1 MATISEWQVG
11 RDDRAGRI
19 LRECVRAATAAPSI
33 HNTQPW
39 RFRPR
44 ADGIQVLAD
53 QGLRLSTIDP
63 DSRELLI
70 SVGAAV
76 LNLRV
81 AVLAHG
87 RTPIARLFPDPDEPD
102 LVADIAFGRPVQPS
116 VSAQML
122 ARAIPRRRTNRR
134 AFLPVP
140 VPSVILDEIVSAARA
155 EGGRLVVADPG
166 TREGVLSLVR
176 LADHRQSA
184 DAAYRFELGQWTGA
198 HRVRDGVP
206 TEAYG
211 SWPAMQSLPLRDFGL
226 AEPARHRLTEHF
238 EPEPTIGVLY
248 SATDTPRDWVLA
260 GQALQ
265 RALLTATTRGVSTTL
280 MTQPMEL
287 PSLRSLLVDSPM
299 RLVPQV
305 IVRFGYGPP
314 TPATPRRPV
323 ADLIDAER
331 PSAGRPSASARR
343 GSPAVA

>member
-19 LRECVRAATAAPSI
+19 LRECLRAATAAPSI

-53 QGLRLSTIDP
+53 QSLRLGAIDP
-63 DSRELLI
+63 DGRELLI

-87 RTPIARLFPDPDEPD
+87 RTPIARLFPDPDNPD
-102 LVADIAFGRPVQPS
+102 VVADIAFGRPVQPS

-134 AFLPVP
+134 AFLPVS
-140 VPSVILDEIVSAARA
+140 VPATILDEIASAARA
-155 EGGRLVVADPG
+155 EGGRLIVTDPG

-176 LADHRQSA
+176 LADHREAA
-184 DAAYRFELGQWTGA
+184 DPAYNVELCAWTGS
-198 HRVRDGVP
+198 HRGRDGIP

-211 SWPAMQSLPLRDFGL
+211 SWPAMQTLPLRDFGL
-226 AEPARHRLTEHF
+226 VEPARHRLTERF
-238 EPEPTIGVLY
+238 ESEPTIGVLY
-248 SATDTPRDWVLA
+248 SATDTRRDWVLA

-265 RALLTATTRGVSTTL
+265 RALLTATARGVSTTL
-280 MTQPMEL
+280 MTQAMEV
-287 PSLRSLLVDSPM
+287 PSLRSLLTDPAL

-323 ADLIDAER
+323 ADLIDSER
-331 PSAGRPSASARR
+331 PSPGGPSASARR
-343 GSPAVA
+343 SARAVA